1 MIEFFY
7 LFIHGS
13 FVYLLI
19 HSVQLMSIMDHYGYA
34 TRPLVEYNLDL
45 YTERA
50 SFLGWLGH
58 MSERRRL
65 AITLDPASSEP
76 TRFKNKRVQASE
88 NYTSVRGESETEV
101 TPVTRPSSTKP
112 STARSANPHS
122 FSPQAPRQTQETR
135 VAARAAKRRKEA
147 DSDDDYKPP
156 IKLEKTK
163 SKRTSSK
170 RSSSRA
176 KASTIKPNTSAF
188 GIVTDEGGK
197 CPKHLY
203 EEKQEAS
210 DSDTSLKGKEDDNES
225 HSDSLT
231 DS

>member
-1 MIEFFY
+1 
-7 LFIHGS
+7 
-13 FVYLLI
+13 
-19 HSVQLMSIMDHYGYA
+19 MSG
-34 TRPLVEYNLDL
+34 
-45 YTERA
+45 
-50 SFLGWLGH
+50 
-58 MSERRRL
+58 RRRL

-88 NYTSVRGESETEV
+88 NYTSVRGESESEV
-101 TPVTRPSSTKP
+101 TPVTRPPSVKP

-122 FSPQAPRQTQETR
+122 FSPQAQETR
-135 VAARAAKRRKEA
+135 VAGKAAKRRREA

-176 KASTIKPNTSAF
+176 KASNIKPNTSAF
-188 GIVTDEGGK
+188 GIVTDDGGK
-197 CPKHLY
+197 CNKHLY

>member
-1 MIEFFY
+1 
-7 LFIHGS
+7 
-13 FVYLLI
+13 
-19 HSVQLMSIMDHYGYA
+19 MSIVDHYGYA

-45 YTERA
+45 YKERA

-88 NYTSVRGESETEV
+88 DYTSVKGESETEV

-112 STARSANPHS
+112 STAKSANPHP
-122 FSPQAPRQTQETR
+122 FSLQALRQTQEAR
-135 VAARAAKRRKEA
+135 IAARAAKRKKEA

-176 KASTIKPNTSAF
+176 KASPLSPTPVPLALSLMRVESIPNISMKKNRKLQ
-188 GIVTDEGGK
+188 I
-197 CPKHLY
+197 
-203 EEKQEAS
+203 
-210 DSDTSLKGKEDDNES
+210 
-225 HSDSLT
+225 LT
-231 DS
+231 LP

>member
-1 MIEFFY
+1 MFPQSTFTIIDFILEFSY
-7 LFIHGS
+7 LFIHRS

-19 HSVQLMSIMDHYGYA
+19 HSVQLMSIMDHYSYA

-135 VAARAAKRRKEA
+135 VAARAAKEG
-147 DSDDDYKPP
+147 
-156 IKLEKTK
+156 
-163 SKRTSSK
+163 KRLILMMT
-170 RSSSRA
+170 
-176 KASTIKPNTSAF
+176 
-188 GIVTDEGGK
+188 
-197 CPKHLY
+197 
-203 EEKQEAS
+203 
-210 DSDTSLKGKEDDNES
+210 TSLLLNWKRPNQKGLLPREVPLGLKLPPLSPTPVPLALSLMRVES
-225 HSDSLT
+225 VPNISMKKNRKLQILT
-231 DS
+231 LP

>member
-1 MIEFFY
+1 
-7 LFIHGS
+7 
-13 FVYLLI
+13 
-19 HSVQLMSIMDHYGYA
+19 MDHYGYA

-112 STARSANPHS
+112 STAKSANPHP
-122 FSPQAPRQTQETR
+122 FSLQALRQTQEAR
-135 VAARAAKRRKEA
+135 IAARAAKRKKEA

-156 IKLEKTK
+156 IKLENTR

-170 RSSSRA
+170 RSSFRA
-176 KASTIKPNTSAF
+176 KASPIKPNTSAF

-197 CPKHLY
+197 HPKHLY
-203 EEKQEAS
+203 EEKQQAS
-210 DSDTSLKGKEDDNES
+210 DSDTSLKGKEDDKES

>member
-1 MIEFFY
+1 MIEFSH
-7 LFIHGS
+7 LFIHRS
-13 FVYLLI
+13 FVYVLI

-34 TRPLVEYNLDL
+34 TRPLVEYSLDL

-112 STARSANPHS
+112 STARSANP
-122 FSPQAPRQTQETR
+122 RQTQETR
-135 VAARAAKRRKEA
+135 VVARTAKRREEA

-163 SKRTSSK
+163 SKRD
-170 RSSSRA
+170 
-176 KASTIKPNTSAF
+176 F
-188 GIVTDEGGK
+188 FQ
-197 CPKHLY
+197 
-203 EEKQEAS
+203 EKF
-210 DSDTSLKGKEDDNES
+210 L
-225 HSDSLT
+225 
-231 DS
+231 

>member
-1 MIEFFY
+1 
-7 LFIHGS
+7 
-13 FVYLLI
+13 
-19 HSVQLMSIMDHYGYA
+19 MDHYGYA

-88 NYTSVRGESETEV
+88 DLSSVRGESETEV
-101 TPVTRPSSTKP
+101 APVAPPSAKP
-112 STARSANPHS
+112 STAKSANLHPLS
-122 FSPQAPRQTQETR
+122 LQALRQTQEAR
-135 VAARAAKRRKEA
+135 IAARAAKRKKEA

-163 SKRTSSK
+163 SKRGSSK
-170 RSSSRA
+170 RSSPRS
-176 KASTIKPNTSAF
+176 KASSTKPNTSAF
-188 GIVTDEGGK
+188 GIITDDGGK
-197 CPKHLY
+197 HPKYLY
-203 EEKQEAS
+203 GSKQEAS
-210 DSDTSLKGKEDDNES
+210 DSDTSLKGKEDDKES

>member
-1 MIEFFY
+1 M
-7 LFIHGS
+7 
-13 FVYLLI
+13 
-19 HSVQLMSIMDHYGYA
+19 
-34 TRPLVEYNLDL
+34 
-45 YTERA
+45 
-50 SFLGWLGH
+50 
-58 MSERRRL
+58 
-65 AITLDPASSEP
+65 
-76 TRFKNKRVQASE
+76 
-88 NYTSVRGESETEV
+88 RGESETEV

-122 FSPQAPRQTQETR
+122 FSLQAPRQTQEARIT
-135 VAARAAKRRKEA
+135 ARAAKRKKEA

-170 RSSSRA
+170 
-176 KASTIKPNTSAF
+176 PNISAF

-210 DSDTSLKGKEDDNES
+210 HSDTSLKGKEDDNES

>member
-1 MIEFFY
+1 
-7 LFIHGS
+7 
-13 FVYLLI
+13 
-19 HSVQLMSIMDHYGYA
+19 MDHYGYA

-88 NYTSVRGESETEV
+88 NYTSVRGEPETEV

-112 STARSANPHS
+112 STAKSANPQS
-122 FSPQAPRQTQETR
+122 FSPQAQETR
-135 VAARAAKRRKEA
+135 VAGKAAKRRREA
-147 DSDDDYKPP
+147 DSDDDYRPP

-163 SKRTSSK
+163 SKRTSSN

-176 KASTIKPNTSAF
+176 KASNIKPNTSAF

>member
-1 MIEFFY
+1 
-7 LFIHGS
+7 
-13 FVYLLI
+13 
-19 HSVQLMSIMDHYGYA
+19 
-34 TRPLVEYNLDL
+34 
-45 YTERA
+45 
-50 SFLGWLGH
+50 

-112 STARSANPHS
+112 PTARSAN
-122 FSPQAPRQTQETR
+122 PRQTQETR
-135 VAARAAKRRKEA
+135 VVARTAKRRKEA

-170 RSSSRA
+170 RSSPRA
-176 KASTIKPNTSAF
+176 KASTIKPNTSVF

-210 DSDTSLKGKEDDNES
+210 DSDTSLKGKEDDNEG

>member
-1 MIEFFY
+1 
-7 LFIHGS
+7 
-13 FVYLLI
+13 
-19 HSVQLMSIMDHYGYA
+19 MDHYGYA

-88 NYTSVRGESETEV
+88 DYTSVRGESETEV

-112 STARSANPHS
+112 STAKSANPHP
-122 FSPQAPRQTQETR
+122 FSLQALRQTQEAR
-135 VAARAAKRRKEA
+135 IAARAARRKKEA

-176 KASTIKPNTSAF
+176 KLPPLSPTPVPLALSLMRVESIPNISMKKNRKLQ
-188 GIVTDEGGK
+188 I
-197 CPKHLY
+197 
-203 EEKQEAS
+203 
-210 DSDTSLKGKEDDNES
+210 
-225 HSDSLT
+225 LT
-231 DS
+231 LP